1 MIDKDTRKLIA
12 EACDDILSCGEN
24 KRFWRKMKSVALNA
38 SDEDFNRF
46 VQETYKRKG
55 GLGFLVLLGMQ
66 VGFINKLNSL
76 CDIRDF
82 PLGDNAAVF
91 HVSEENSD
99 LYQIL
104 HLTESKIKRY
114 NINGTKI

>member
-24 KRFWRKMKSVALNA
+24 KRFWRKMKSFALNA

-55 GLGFLVLLGMQ
+55 GLGLLVLLGMQ

-82 PLGDNAAVF
+82 PLGDHAAVF
-91 HVSEENSD
+91 HVSEEKSD
-99 LYQIL
+99 LWQTS
-104 HLTESKIKRY
+104 HLTEDMIVRY
-114 NINGTKI
+114 NSNKGE

>member
-55 GLGFLVLLGMQ
+55 GLGLLVLLGMQ

-82 PLGDNAAVF
+82 PLGDHVAVF
-91 HVSEENSD
+91 HVSEEKSD
-99 LYQIL
+99 LWQTS
-104 HLTESKIKRY
+104 HLTEDMIVRY
-114 NINGTKI
+114 NSNKGE

>member
-1 MIDKDTRKLIA
+1 MIDKDTKKLIA

-46 VQETYKRKG
+46 IQETSKRKD
-55 GLGFLVLLGMQ
+55 GLGLLIWLDIQ
-66 VGFINKLNSL
+66 VGFINKLNNL

-82 PLGDNAAVF
+82 PLGDHAAVF
-91 HVSEENSD
+91 HVSEEKSD
-99 LYQIL
+99 LWQIS
-104 HLTESKIKRY
+104 HLTENRIKRY
-114 NINGTKI
+114 NTNGTEI

>member
-1 MIDKDTRKLIA
+1 MINKDTRKLIA

-76 CDIRDF
+76 YDIRDF
-82 PLGDNAAVF
+82 PLGDHAAVF
-91 HVSEENSD
+91 HVSEEKSD
-99 LYQIL
+99 LWQTS
-104 HLTESKIKRY
+104 HLTEDIIVRY
-114 NINGTKI
+114 NSNKGE

>member
-1 MIDKDTRKLIA
+1 MIDKDTRRLIA

-38 SDEDFNRF
+38 SDEDFNVF
-46 VQETYKRKG
+46 IQETSKRKN
-55 GLGFLVLLGMQ
+55 GLRLLVLLDIQ

-76 CDIRDF
+76 YDIRDF
-82 PLGDNAAVF
+82 PIGDHSAVF
-91 HVSEENSD
+91 HISEEESD
-99 LYQIL
+99 LCQIL
-104 HLTESKIKRY
+104 HLTENRIKRY